1 MRSTQLPLALGSPK
15 QEEASRHIV
24 GVALWRSQRG
34 EEQKAPSAA
43 LEELKLAH
51 SHVSVLGENS

>member
-15 QEEASRHIV
+15 QEEASCHIV
-24 GVALWRSQRG
+24 GVALSPQRG